1 LSILCHI
8 AAEERHAALDEFHAR
23 YADDPLVI
31 DKWLSLQA
39 TTPVPEA
46 LDRVKAL
53 MEHPAFSI
61 SNPNRVRALVGG
73 FAAGNQTQFNRPDGA
88 GYEFLADFVLGLDPR
103 NPQTA
108 ARLLASFRSWRALEE
123 GRRRKA
129 EAALNRIAAAQD
141 LSRDTRDIITRT
153 LA

>member
-1 LSILCHI
+1 
-8 AAEERHAALDEFHAR
+8 
-23 YADDPLVI
+23 
-31 DKWLSLQA
+31 LQA
-39 TTPVPEA
+39 TTPVPET

-61 SNPNRVRALVGG
+61 SNPNRIRALVGG
-73 FAAGNQTQFNRPDGA
+73 FSAGNQTQFNRADGA
-88 GYEFLADFVLGLDPR
+88 GYDFVADFVLELDKR

-108 ARLLASFRSWRALEE
+108 ARLLASFRSWHALEE

-129 EAALNRIAAAQD
+129 ETALNRIAAAEE